1 MKDFLGRIRRKVG
14 GRSLIPFPQRAQVA
28 TIKVDVREGYRLWAP
43 TYASE
48 TAVSF
53 LEDRLAQNMLHGL
66 PQTQLLDAGCGVGR
80 RIRDIPN
87 AVGMDLSPEMLAA
100 GRACNVV
107 AGDVRAMPFASDHF
121 DMVWCRLVLGHL
133 PDPHAAYLEFARVC
147 MPGGYIFVT
156 DFHPDAFAHGHR
168 RTFNVQVGTVHEIE
182 HYVHPDHI
190 QLAAGAGLA
199 VLASREAIVGPSI
212 RDFYIS
218 GIGLKAYK
226 RDLGLKL
233 ISAFLFCRSNELASQ
248 SSKSD
253 DVERIVHK

>member
-1 MKDFLGRIRRKVG
+1 
-14 GRSLIPFPQRAQVA
+14 LIPFARRTLVA
-28 TIKVDVREGYRLWAP
+28 TIKVDAREGYRLWAP

-53 LEDRLAQNMLHGL
+53 LEDQLAQDMVHGL

-80 RIRDIPN
+80 RIRDIPS
-87 AVGMDLSPEMLAA
+87 AVGIDLSPEMLAA
-100 GRACNVV
+100 GGARNVV
-107 AGDVRAMPFASDHF
+107 AGDVRAMPFASDRF

-133 PDPHAAYLEFARVC
+133 PDPLAAYLEFARVC

-168 RTFNVQVGTVHEIE
+168 RTFSARLGTVHEIR
-182 HYVHPDHI
+182 HYLHADHV
-190 QLAAGAGLA
+190 QLAAKAGLSS
-199 VLASREAIVGPSI
+199 LASREAIVGPSI
-212 RDFYIS
+212 RDFYAS

-233 ISAFLFCRSNELASQ
+233 ISAFLFRRSNDPASQ
-248 SSKSD
+248 SS
-253 DVERIVHK
+253 